1 MHATIRATLIAA
13 IGAAGMLIW
22 PPAARSDE
30 VPTGRHAGYYHPPPA
45 STETYVARTR
55 ILADSDRQRRVGFVT
70 LLTNQMLHNPDPP
83 PFAMFAKVEQ
93 TEKPIIVG
101 LHDQGF
107 ISIYRARAL
116 LAMLTATARVS
127 PLFRET
133 SLADVLTFLDLVTLL
148 GFELVTVSDGRE
160 FAHQI
165 VIE

>member
-1 MHATIRATLIAA
+1 MRATVRAILVTA
-13 IGAAGMLIW
+13 IGAAGAVALS
-22 PPAARSDE
+22 PATRSDE
-30 VPTGRHAGYYHPPPA
+30 VPTSRHAGYYYPSPS

-55 ILADSDRQRRVGFVT
+55 ILADSDRQRRIGFVT
-70 LLTNQMLHNPDPP
+70 LLTNQMLQNPYPP
-83 PFAMFAKVEQ
+83 QFAMFAKGEHA
-93 TEKPIIVG
+93 EKLIIVG

-107 ISIYRARAL
+107 SSIYRARAL
-116 LAMLTATARVS
+116 LAMLTAAARVS

-133 SLADVLTFLDLVTLL
+133 SLADVLTFLDLVKLL